1 MKKSLKLLFCIMA
14 LLISNAIYA
23 QEDLLQIAP
32 ANLKI
37 NNNGKIQVIEL
48 QLNNTI
54 DYSAFSFK
62 MQLPKGL
69 SLGTNSSGKPFGSLL
84 NIKRYVY
91 KENYDEIEETTTK
104 ICSHSAFY
112 NVEDDGTINIG
123 VAPNLDF
130 LGNATGEDVE
140 IPNIQGRSGTVL
152 KIYVK
157 VDESIEPGIYPIY
170 IYEAAMT
177 AYNGEYNY
185 SVRPEKVTSY
195 VIVGDYVAGDKLD
208 LSSWT
213 NYIPKDVI
221 GGLGTWLATQP
232 QVKEIDLSNVDDSG
246 QGLPVVNPNTILYAK
261 EKSNFAVTQEVQM
274 NKNVVEG
281 DICKKF
287 YLTDGAPLSISKP
300 FTARTAK
307 YTRSIPAKGWYSLCL
322 PFNAVTPEGI
332 SVERYVSLDESAET
346 ITFEKGSIEADHPCI
361 FNADKAMEVEF
372 TATDVAIAATSNVL
386 SEGPFIGT
394 YQENEAGS
402 ITGCYA
408 LRSDGSGFGKT
419 DNTASVSPFRAYI
432 DAGKISANVLRI
444 IHDGEETGVEGV
456 LLDNGVNIKV
466 VNDGIIIRAGKKP
479 VAEGL
484 YSVDGRKIT
493 EVVLQSGETK
503 EVKLPAGVYVINNVK
518 FKIG

>member
-1 MKKSLKLLFCIMA
+1 MKKYLKLLFCIMG
-14 LLISNAIYA
+14 LLISNLIYA

-37 NNNGKIQVIEL
+37 NNNGKIQVMEL

-62 MQLPKGL
+62 MRLPKGM

-91 KENYDEIEETTTK
+91 KEDYDEIEETTTK
-104 ICSHSAFY
+104 TCSHSAFY

-140 IPNIQGRSGTVL
+140 IPNILGRSGTVL

-157 VDESIEPGIYPIY
+157 VDENIEPGIYPIY

-195 VIVGDYVAGDKLD
+195 VIVGDYTAGEMLD

-221 GGLGTWLATQP
+221 ACLGTWLATQP

-261 EKSNFAVTQEVQM
+261 EKSNFAVTQEVKM

-281 DICKKF
+281 DVCRKF
-287 YLTDGAPLSISKP
+287 YLTDGSPLRFSKS
-300 FTARTAK
+300 FTARTAQ
-307 YTRSIPAKGWYSLCL
+307 YTRSIPAEGWYSLCL
-322 PFNAVTPEGI
+322 PFDAVAPKGV
-332 SVERYVSLDESAET
+332 SVEHYVSLDEAAEA
-346 ITFEKGSIEADHPCI
+346 ITFEKGNVEANRPCI

-372 TATDVAIAATSNVL
+372 TADNVAVAATTTVP
-386 SEGPFIGT
+386 SEGLLIGT
-394 YQENEAGS
+394 YLGS
-402 ITGCYA
+402 EPGNITGCYA
-408 LRSDGSGFGKT
+408 LRSDGSGFGKA
-419 DNTASVSPFRAYI
+419 DETAYLTPFRAYI
-432 DAGKISANVLRI
+432 DAGGMNANVLRI
-444 IHDGEETGVEGV
+444 IHGGNVTDVKGVQSDEN
-456 LLDNGVNIKV
+456 LDVKV
-466 VNDGIIIRAGKKP
+466 VADGIIVRAGKKP
-479 VAEGL
+479 VSECL
-484 YSVDGRKIT
+484 FSVDGRKIT
-493 EVVLQSGETK
+493 EVVLLSGETK